1 MEKAER
7 LLTLILLLQ
16 RRHGCKAA
24 EIAHEL
30 GVTERTVYRD
40 IGSVNEI
47 YQGRIYVQCTE
58 AGYRLSASADTPPLS
73 LADEELDAL
82 QTEADSSPDSTPHG
96 QRLKQAVSKIVG
108 SLKVGRVQSVE
119 HLLTVSPSS
128 VRDLVDW
135 QVLQRLEDAI
145 RGKAQLRMDY
155 YSFRS
160 DETRQHL
167 FDPFALTYRKH
178 FWYVVGHSHR
188 DRAVRTLRASRI
200 KRMSQ
205 SGRSFEVP
213 ATFSLDEYFKGSWE
227 VFTGEP
233 VTVRLRFSARAARLV
248 EEVRWHPSQ
257 RVSRAAD
264 GRLNFEAEM
273 PLSPELTSW
282 VLSWGSDC
290 EVVGPDA
297 LKTEIGSLVDR
308 MSAIYREYEA

>member
-1 MEKAER
+1 MKKAER

-24 EIAHEL
+24 DIAQEL
-30 GVTERTVYRD
+30 GVAERTVYRD

-47 YQGRIYVQCTE
+47 YQGRIYVECTE

-73 LADEELDAL
+73 LTDEELDAL
-82 QTEADSSPDSTPHG
+82 RTEADASPDSTPHG

-108 SLKVGRVQSVE
+108 ALKDNRSQSVE

-135 QVLQRLEDAI
+135 RKLKRLEDAI
-145 RGKAQLRMDY
+145 REKAQLRMDY

-167 FDPFALTYRKH
+167 FDPFALTYRKQ

-188 DRAVRTLRASRI
+188 DRDVRTLRASRI
-200 KRMSQ
+200 KRMSK

-213 ATFSLDEYFKGSWE
+213 SDFSLDEYFKGSWE
-227 VFTGEP
+227 VFTGDP
-233 VTVRLRFSARAARLV
+233 VTVKLCFSTRATRLV
-248 EEVRWHPSQ
+248 EEVRWHDTQKLSE
-257 RVSRAAD
+257 ATD
-264 GRLNFEAEM
+264 GRLCFEAEM

-290 EVVGPDA
+290 EVIDPPA
-297 LKTEIGSLVDR
+297 LRDEVKHELKR
-308 MSAIYREYEA
+308 LL